1 MAKKMTN
8 VEINAIVN
16 SIRTKVDAAKEKVV
30 EAKLSKD
37 KDYQLLKKLSAEQ
50 EVLQEKINALNN
62 KVRCISNELTIK
74 YGVQFRGNG
83 SIYNND
89 SYKIQQEVYNKVVI
103 LNISKEVDV
112 EALIEKLAA
121 EYIK

>member
-1 MAKKMTN
+1 MARKMTN

-16 SIRTKVDAAKEKVV
+16 SIREKIDAAKKKVV

-37 KDYQLLKKLSAEQ
+37 KDYQLLKKLRDEQ
-50 EVLQEKINALNN
+50 GVLQD
-62 KVRCISNELTIK
+62 KVDELSRKARCISDELSKK
-74 YGVQFRGNG
+74 YNVQFRYDS
-83 SIYNND
+83 SIYDTD

-103 LNISKEVDV
+103 LNISKEVNV

>member
-16 SIRTKVDAAKEKVV
+16 SIRTKVDAAKEKAVD
-30 EAKLSKD
+30 AKLSKD
-37 KDYQLLKKLSAEQ
+37 KDYQLLKKLRDEQ
-50 EVLQEKINALNN
+50 KVLQDKADGLSKKMN
-62 KVRCISNELTIK
+62 CISQGLSSK
-74 YGVQFRGNG
+74 YKVQFSYDGK
-83 SIYNND
+83 IYNND

>member
-16 SIRTKVDAAKEKVV
+16 SIREKVDAAKEKAVD
-30 EAKLSKD
+30 AKLSKD

-50 EVLQEKINALNN
+50 KVLQD
-62 KVRCISNELTIK
+62 KVNELSRKARCISDELSKK
-74 YGVQFRGNG
+74 YNVQFRYDG

-103 LNISKEVDV
+103 LNISKEVNV

>member
-16 SIRTKVDAAKEKVV
+16 SIRTKIDTAKEKAVD
-30 EAKLSKD
+30 EKLSKD
-37 KDYQLLKKLSAEQ
+37 KDYQLLKKLNAEK
-50 EVLQEKINALNN
+50 EALQN
-62 KVRCISNELTIK
+62 KVNELSKKAHCISQDLTIK
-74 YGVQFRGNG
+74 YGFHFRGDG
-83 SIYNND
+83 SVYNND

-112 EALIEKLAA
+112 EELIEKLSS

>member
-16 SIRTKVDAAKEKVV
+16 SIREKVDAAKEKAVD
-30 EAKLSKD
+30 AKLSKD
-37 KDYQLLKKLSAEQ
+37 KNYQLLKKLSAEQ
-50 EVLQEKINALNN
+50 KALQN
-62 KVRCISNELTIK
+62 KVDELSRKARCISDELSKK
-74 YGVQFRGNG
+74 YNVQFRHDG

-103 LNISKEVDV
+103 LNISKEVNV

>member
-16 SIRTKVDAAKEKVV
+16 SIRTKVDAAKEKAVD
-30 EAKLSKD
+30 AKLSKD
-37 KDYQLLKKLSAEQ
+37 KNYQLLKKLRDEQ
-50 EVLQEKINALNN
+50 EVLQEKINTLSN
-62 KVRCISNELTIK
+62 KARCISNELTIK
-74 YGVQFRGNG
+74 YNVQFRHDG

>member
-16 SIRTKVDAAKEKVV
+16 SIRTKVDTAKEKAVD
-30 EAKLSKD
+30 AKLSKD
-37 KDYQLLKKLSAEQ
+37 KNYQLLKKVRDEQ
-50 EVLQEKINALNN
+50 KALQDKVDELNR
-62 KVRCISNELTIK
+62 KAHCISNELTIK
-74 YGVQFRGNG
+74 YGVQFRHDG

-89 SYKIQQEVYNKVVI
+89 SYKIQQEIYNKVVI